1 VNRRSH
7 LRHALG
13 LVLGLAFAPWA
24 LAQNAASPS
33 AESILDRFVEVTGGA
48 AAYKSRTS
56 EMATGTFG
64 LPAAGLTGQLQTFL
78 KPGLLRTRIE
88 LPGVGIIE
96 SGVNDGVVWETN
108 PVSGPR
114 IVPGFGAAYAA
125 ANARPG
131 AQAHWRE
138 QYSAVEATGIE
149 DVKGEPAYRV
159 VQTLRAGGSL
169 TGFYSVGSGLL
180 LKIALTTE
188 VPVEVFFEEYSEL
201 KGILTPTR
209 LVQMAA
215 GQRVVITVT
224 SLETNVDIPDERFVL
239 PEGVQALIK

>member
-1 VNRRSH
+1 MNRRSH

-13 LVLGLAFAPWA
+13 FVLGLAFMPWA
-24 LAQNAASPS
+24 LAQNAAVPS
-33 AESILDRFVEVTGGA
+33 AEAILDRFVEVTGGA

-56 EMATGTFG
+56 EAATGTFG
-64 LPAAGLTGQLQTFL
+64 IPAAGLTGQLQTFL

-88 LPGVGIIE
+88 LPGVGVIE
-96 SGVNDGVVWETN
+96 SGVNDGVAWETH

-114 IVPGFGAAYAA
+114 IVSGFAAAYAV

-131 AQAHWRE
+131 VQAHWRE

-159 VQTLRAGGSL
+159 VQTLGGAGSL
-169 TGFYSVGSGLL
+169 TSFYSVGSGLL

-188 VPVEVFFEEYSEL
+188 VPVEVYFEEYSEL

-215 GQRVVITVT
+215 GQRIVITVT
-224 SLETNVDIPDERFVL
+224 SLEANVEIPAERFAL
-239 PEGVQALIK
+239 PEGVQALLK